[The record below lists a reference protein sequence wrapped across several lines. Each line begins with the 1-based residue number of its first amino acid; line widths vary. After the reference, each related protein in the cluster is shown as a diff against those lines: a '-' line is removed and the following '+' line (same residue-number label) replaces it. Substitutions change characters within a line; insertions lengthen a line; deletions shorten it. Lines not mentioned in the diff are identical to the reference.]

1 MSCSWDYVT
10 RSTANIAYNYC
21 LLGFEFIQPVS
32 MIAASYIGIVVS
44 VRRQAGEMRDLQ
56 TGDQEGL
63 TSAEDREQRKLQ
75 REKHKQERKL
85 AKVRPP
91 PSVKRGGILSIITLS
106 ILHFKFNKFCIV

>member
-1 MSCSWDYVT
+1 
-10 RSTANIAYNYC
+10 
-21 LLGFEFIQPVS
+21 